1 MAGVD
6 YFDIR
11 VRGKGAH
18 AGMQHEGVDT
28 VLAACHIV
36 TAFQSVASRNV
47 PPHEAVAIA
56 VPRFRGA
63 TAYHVLPD
71 ETEIGGSVRYFDA
84 AVRETMEQRLRSEEH
99 TSELQSLMRISY
111 AVFCLKKKKTPT
123 LNRQPPKHR

>member
-71 ETEIGGSVRYFDA
+71 ETENGGSVRYFDA
-84 AVRETMEQRLRSEEH
+84 AVSETMEQRLRALASQDGIRLGAEAQIEF
-99 TSELQSLMRISY
+99 QRNY
-111 AVFCLKKKKTPT
+111 PPT
-123 LNRQPPKHR
+123 LEPRWIGRLLL